1 MHNQVIEARKAKTFV
16 NIINDISIFP
26 NPNPPTG
33 WSDTTRDPCGLIFAN
48 SSKKD
53 QV

>member
-1 MHNQVIEARKAKTFV
+1 MHNHVVESRKSRTFV
-16 NIINDISIFP
+16 HMVNEISLVP
-26 NPNPPTG
+26 NPNPPAG
-33 WSDTTRDPCGLIFAN
+33 WSDTARDPCGLIFAN